1 MMFCVPD
8 ISVILDH
15 FDNKIIQKSYIP
27 YKGFNFGYLFI
38 TSVTLICLAHVVNF
52 IYWIMRYS
60 ADPEVQTYQI
70 GLFDSELYSGAP
82 EHEEPNAMDEVT
94 PLQSPPF
101 RARLLAHPPLLQDH
115 RAHD

>member
-1 MMFCVPD
+1 MFIIMMFCVPD

-52 IYWIMRYS
+52 IYWILRYS
-60 ADPEVQTYQI
+60 ADPEVQ
-70 GLFDSELYSGAP
+70 
-82 EHEEPNAMDEVT
+82 MC
-94 PLQSPPF
+94 
-101 RARLLAHPPLLQDH
+101 
-115 RAHD
+115 